1 MNKGKNYHKKGLKSA
16 FFLRTFAFET
26 AFQNTDLTL

>member
-1 MNKGKNYHKKGLKSA
+1 MNKGKNYHKRAYNLP
-16 FFLRTFAFET
+16 FLRTFAFET